1 MGMKVSNLND
11 RLQGRYGIPGEEKGV
26 VVVELEQGSKAHEMG
41 FSEGDLIKS
50 INREDVINV
59 DAFEKVTKKVKL
71 SEGVVF
77 DIIRAGRPVYL
88 SYVE

>member
-1 MGMKVSNLND
+1 
-11 RLQGRYGIPGEEKGV
+11 
-26 VVVELEQGSKAHEMG
+26 MG